1 MIPSETQD
9 EIVQRIRHVTDAISI
24 VLFGSHAYG
33 SPTESSDLDI
43 AVICKNMSSKT
54 KECVKIR
61 RALSGIRHS
70 IDVIVATPEEFE
82 TYKKEAG
89 SVFRTIFEKGKI
101 LYAGQAA

>member
-1 MIPSETQD
+1 MIPSSTQD
-9 EIVQRIRHVTDAISI
+9 EIVRRIRRVTDVVSI
-24 VLFGSHAYG
+24 VIFGSYAYG
-33 SPTESSDLDI
+33 TPTESSDLDI
-43 AVICKNMSSKT
+43 AVICKNMTSKT

-61 RALSGIRHS
+61 RALSGIRRS

-82 TYKKEAG
+82 AYKKEAG